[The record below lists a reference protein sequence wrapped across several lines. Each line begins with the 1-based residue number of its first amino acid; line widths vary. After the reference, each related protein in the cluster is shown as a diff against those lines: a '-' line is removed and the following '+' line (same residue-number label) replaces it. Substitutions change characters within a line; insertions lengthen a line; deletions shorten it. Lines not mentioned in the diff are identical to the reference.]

1 MLKNINILKK
11 IKILRITHWIK
22 NLIIFLPLIFSNKFL
37 DLTNFLIATKLFLH
51 FSLLSSAV
59 YVFNDIL
66 DFEKD
71 KNHPIKRLRAIP
83 QGIVSIKQ
91 AVTLHIFLIFL
102 SIFFLSKEI
111 LYVSVSYLILNYLY
125 SIFLKKIFILD
136 IIIVCFGYYLRVLS
150 ISIVTNT
157 PLSLYFIIMVFLIAF
172 FILLSKR
179 YLSIKFSNI
188 DESKNLKFFYFKF
201 YKTLSI
207 FLLILISIV
216 FNKYISENFYI
227 AFSFKFISILTS
239 QIILLII
246 LFIFYKLVISLNKDE
261 NPVSIFFKNKKIYIT
276 SYFWIFYNI
285 VLYLYVL

>member
-1 MLKNINILKK
+1 MLKDINILKK
-11 IKILRITHWIK
+11 VKILRITHWIK
-22 NLIIFLPLIFSNKFL
+22 NLIIFLPLIFSNEFI
-37 DLTNFLIATKLFLH
+37 DFSNFLIAIKLFLH

-71 KNHPIKRLRAIP
+71 KNHPIKRLRALP
-83 QGIVSIKQ
+83 QGIISIKQ
-91 AVTLHIFLIFL
+91 AVVLHIFLLFL
-102 SIFFLSKEI
+102 SIFFFSKEI
-111 LYVSVSYLILNYLY
+111 LYVSISYLILNYLY
-125 SIFLKKIFILD
+125 SIVLKKIFILD
-136 IIIVCFGYYLRVLS
+136 IVIVCFGYYLRVLA
-150 ISIVTNT
+150 ISLVTNI
-157 PLSLYFIIMVFLIAF
+157 PLSSYFIIMIFLVAF

-201 YKTLSI
+201 HKILSI
-207 FLLILISIV
+207 FLLISISIV
-216 FNKYISENFYI
+216 FTKYILENIQI
-227 AFSFKFISILTS
+227 AFSFEFISILTS
-239 QIILLII
+239 QIVLLLI

-261 NPVSIFFKNKKIYIT
+261 NPVSIFFRNKEIYLT